1 MHILKCSIGYFI
13 NTCRNASVKS
23 FVSSSSSCNHII
35 TFNDNCAYSIFC
47 KKVLLIVTYF
57 AWKLM
62 RLSSK
67 NEKESR
73 KGYRQLQNIRPSN
86 MILKFTVVTDQPK
99 RKYDY
104 FSKLESSVMT
114 SSV

>member
-1 MHILKCSIGYFI
+1 V
-13 NTCRNASVKS
+13 A
-23 FVSSSSSCNHII
+23 
-35 TFNDNCAYSIFC
+35 
-47 KKVLLIVTYF
+47 YF
-57 AWKLM
+57 AWKLR

-67 NEKESR
+67 KEKESR

-86 MILKFTVVTDQPK
+86 MILKFTVVTDKPK

>member
-1 MHILKCSIGYFI
+1 MQQYNYFQL
-13 NTCRNASVKS
+13 
-23 FVSSSSSCNHII
+23 FV
-35 TFNDNCAYSIFC
+35 A
-47 KKVLLIVTYF
+47 YF

-67 NEKESR
+67 KEKASR
-73 KGYRQLQNIRPSN
+73 KGYRQLQNIRPSK

-104 FSKLESSVMT
+104 FSKLESSVIT

>member
-1 MHILKCSIGYFI
+1 
-13 NTCRNASVKS
+13 
-23 FVSSSSSCNHII
+23 
-35 TFNDNCAYSIFC
+35 
-47 KKVLLIVTYF
+47 
-57 AWKLM
+57 M

-86 MILKFTVVTDQPK
+86 MILKFTEVTDQPK

>member
-1 MHILKCSIGYFI
+1 
-13 NTCRNASVKS
+13 
-23 FVSSSSSCNHII
+23 
-35 TFNDNCAYSIFC
+35 
-47 KKVLLIVTYF
+47 
-57 AWKLM
+57 M